1 MASILGLPNEVL
13 DLIFDYLVT
22 EELAY
27 NLSAKRN
34 DRMRCSRS
42 VAIVLRQV
50 CRKWADWFYVN
61 HLYDALIFGGKTAY
75 RKSGLI
81 THLTERP
88 VSLIRPRSPGNS
100 RVLVEQFPHSLT
112 EIELIFMDFVSL
124 PNRTIGA
131 MGRIQDLRVLRV
143 GLHFTCGNFFTRV
156 ANDCGPPE
164 SRPDTQCLQS
174 LILAAP
180 NLKRLDLS
188 NLHPTVISSSIGSG
202 LCGHQLPA
210 ITRLD
215 IGLDWECSLD
225 GFQSIAVAFKHSLK
239 VLTLYG
245 SCRDR
250 GRRVKPILEVLRE
263 TLEGLSMSTDGPLH
277 QLTNPN
283 FPKLRVVAID
293 WVSTSIPDLL
303 AREIFKYAPIEVFAI
318 KSGHAG
324 CEPKPPPNADMFAN
338 MPKLR
343 RLVFFDCDRYD
354 YERLPKKFYRSA
366 CEAHGIEWM
375 RLGPYQD
382 ISDMMCFTTSFEA
395 TWWQCYFRKGE
406 SNISSEVAIGN
417 LKSIALNILV
427 DERKRSPRVTALS
440 GAQAGLH
447 TRAGIGMVGRTNRQ
461 KTRLAL
467 EVLQPLC
474 RVRRRADQS
483 ERSVRPSDEH
493 KTPVHGIT
501 PARGQLEDN
510 SIFMVENK

>member
-88 VSLIRPRSPGNS
+88 VSLIRPRCTFLYILHMKPPSKFYELRRKPTQDKPGHRSNS
-100 RVLVEQFPHSLT
+100 SWEILESLVEQFPHSLT

-382 ISDMMCFTTSFEA
+382 ISDMMVS
-395 TWWQCYFRKGE
+395 
-406 SNISSEVAIGN
+406 
-417 LKSIALNILV
+417 
-427 DERKRSPRVTALS
+427 
-440 GAQAGLH
+440 
-447 TRAGIGMVGRTNRQ
+447 
-461 KTRLAL
+461 
-467 EVLQPLC
+467 
-474 RVRRRADQS
+474 
-483 ERSVRPSDEH
+483 
-493 KTPVHGIT
+493 
-501 PARGQLEDN
+501 
-510 SIFMVENK
+510 